1 MTVIFS
7 LKLLRL
13 ATFQILCKRLF
24 LIIRTEEKK
33 EFVKK
38 LYLILKQETIT
49 RYLVKYD
56 LLDTRVILRRYL
68 EDCLRSNKINKVS
81 DTSTIFWEILI
92 AEPWKFLFSLLLLPV
107 LYYPKLF
114 ALPYD
119 ITIVKMVSNNRFLTC
134 KHWDSR

>member
-68 EDCLRSNKINKVS
+68 EDCLIKI
-81 DTSTIFWEILI
+81 
-92 AEPWKFLFSLLLLPV
+92 
-107 LYYPKLF
+107 
-114 ALPYD
+114 
-119 ITIVKMVSNNRFLTC
+119 
-134 KHWDSR
+134 